1 MRIVEFFWDDPY
13 EPMMKLTKE
22 EAQALLDASDVRTI
36 DEDDEESIL
45 LAEHNPSLME
55 AYKKLW
61 KIAGRK

>member
-1 MRIVEFFWDDPY
+1 
-13 EPMMKLTKE
+13 MMKLTKE